1 MKKIVLSIVL
11 SAACS
16 LTLSAGRSSQDDG
29 KSVSVTGT
37 EVVRSNNNTVSLA
50 FRLEVGSD
58 VTAKNRSLIIRP
70 VLQGSGGRR
79 ELPPIIIRGQRA
91 KVAAENQAIDALGI
105 DAGGYYLTSNGNSV
119 DYRASILWQD
129 WMRGSQLVFNGL
141 NTGSDEVT
149 EVNIGVV
156 ADNLL
161 MGLSRIPMEYPAA
174 AQQTPLSTVQ
184 EVQIAGAQS
193 SVPQDQ
199 GTVVQRSMQ
208 SPSYNS
214 NYQPSYQ
221 HYAAVTVGDELAARF
236 TFVEPVARYNA
247 ARSTSDAD
255 AVFDYN
261 MPLRFGTSM
270 PQETDEIGRFIEMT
284 RQGSIRIEFD
294 RGSCTVDRSMGENY
308 KMLVDLISSIRVLLG
323 ANPPDARVAQVVVV
337 GFSAPDGT
345 DEKETLAMERAEAT
359 RDFLTANSQVD
370 PALIS
375 VYNGSVDWATLR
387 ALVAESGMGEKY
399 KVLNIIDNI
408 PAWGSTQDKGR
419 MTYLMELG
427 DGSAFNYM
435 RENFFPLLRQTGA
448 YVKVYYE
455 NVQ

>member
-1 MKKIVLSIVL
+1 MKKLVLYIVLL
-11 SAACS
+11 AASS
-16 LTLSAGRSSQDDG
+16 LTLSAARSYQDGG
-29 KSVSVTGT
+29 KNVNVTGT
-37 EVVRSNNNTVSLA
+37 EVVRTDNNTISLA
-50 FRLEVGSD
+50 FRLEVGSE

-70 VLQGSGGRR
+70 VLQSSGGKS

-91 KVAAENQAIDALGI
+91 KAAAENQAMSALGI
-105 DAGGYYLTSNGNSV
+105 DAGGHYLTSNGSSV
-119 DYRASILWQD
+119 DYSASIPWQE

-141 NTGSDEVT
+141 NTGNDKVT
-149 EVNIGVV
+149 EVNIGMV

-161 MGLSRIPMEYPAA
+161 TGPSRIPIDYPVA
-174 AQQTPLSTVQ
+174 TVP
-184 EVQIAGAQS
+184 ETQIAGAQG

-199 GTVVQRSMQ
+199 GMVVQRSMQ
-208 SPSYNS
+208 SSSYNDF
-214 NYQPSYQ
+214 PSYQ
-221 HYAAVTVGDELAARF
+221 YYTAATVGDELAARF
-236 TFVEPVARYNA
+236 TFVEPVARYNL
-247 ARSTSDAD
+247 ARSTSDTD

-270 PQETDEIGRFIEMT
+270 PQETDEIERFIEMT
-284 RQGSIRIEFD
+284 REGAIRVEFD

-308 KMLVDLISSIRVLLG
+308 KMLVDLISSIRVLLN
-323 ANPPDARVAQVVVV
+323 ANPPDTRVAQVVVV
-337 GFSAPDGT
+337 GFSAPEGT

-359 RDFLTANSQVD
+359 RDFLTANSNVD

-387 ALVAESGMGEKY
+387 VLVADSGMAEKY
-399 KVLNIIDNI
+399 KVLDIIDNV
-408 PAWGSTQDKGR
+408 PVWGSTQDKGR

-435 RENFFPLLRQTGA
+435 RDNFFPLLRQTGA

-455 NVQ
+455 NVK